1 MSRLAPVTGSRS
13 RKQSYGTPRPAASPP
28 LGPGRGCAGEG
39 PAIETSHGI
48 KVLVEADHA
57 VDLQALPPASA
68 RIAAVRCRSPL
79 EVGGCCGQG
88 VPTQREAAEREI
100 QHDPGLHQGNLAAK

>member
-1 MSRLAPVTGSRS
+1 
-13 RKQSYGTPRPAASPP
+13 
-28 LGPGRGCAGEG
+28 
-39 PAIETSHGI
+39 
-48 KVLVEADHA
+48 LVEADHA

-88 VPTQREAAEREI
+88 VPTEREAAEREI
-100 QHDPGLHQGNLAAK
+100 PELLTWLVAGCATFP